1 MIGLDTYI
9 LLRAATRDDR
19 VQSSIALDLLSGLS
33 AARQGVVNC
42 VVLVELAWSLRS
54 GYGYNRQEILDLIGG
69 MMRSNAYLFPEREA
83 VRAALDRCDKEQLDF
98 ADALIG
104 ELNRAAGCERTMTF
118 DVGAAKS
125 EAFELVGA

>member
-1 MIGLDTYI
+1 MIGLDTNI

-19 VQSSIALDLLSGLS
+19 VQSPVAIELLSGLS
-33 AARQGVVNC
+33 ASRQGVVNC

-54 GYGYNRQEILDLIGG
+54 GYGYDRREILALIGG
-69 MMRSNAYLFPEREA
+69 MMRSNAYLFPERDA
-83 VRAALDRCDKEQLDF
+83 VRAAMDRCSEEPLDF

-118 DVGAAKS
+118 DTGAAKS
-125 EAFELVGA
+125 EAFELVKE